1 MGQIVLLDDA
11 TINKIAAGEVIER
24 PASAVKEIMENSI
37 DAGAT
42 SITVEIR
49 NGGISYI
56 RVTDNGK
63 GIMPDDMI
71 IAFERHAT
79 SKIRNADE
87 LEKVKTMGFRGEAL
101 ASIASIAKVTL
112 TSKVANEVMGHEVV
126 IEGGQVLKN
135 EEVGCSN
142 GTSITIENLFYNTP
156 VRYKF
161 LKKDFT
167 ESGYIEDIVTRIA
180 LVHPEI
186 AVKLINTGKTVIQ
199 TPGNGDIK
207 TVIYNIYGKEIAD
220 NLIKV
225 DFEYNDYKVTGIIG
239 KPSISRANRAGQ
251 LFFVNNRYVKDKTLL
266 SAAEQAFKNV
276 ITVGRHGFL
285 VLNMTMDPSKVDVNV
300 HPAKLEVRFQN
311 ENDVFH
317 VIYHAIKNALE
328 KDLNGETSENSI
340 FENKEE
346 PSLFDQKLQ
355 IIKNK
360 MEEKRMQNSSDYN
373 KYKIENVQGSVK
385 AESFNQEISRE
396 VAEPEFNKIE
406 ESKPELI
413 SSKIDINVP
422 DANKIEEN
430 NTVVNNKTTEMPK
443 ENIPAED
450 KIVKEIIE
458 QESEEKVEDDVKDFE
473 KKNEEAFEDVMS
485 KLKSMQD
492 MIHMVHTKLDEPV
505 ESKKEE
511 PVIQEQQPAVA
522 NTYTEQPSLIVQEYI
537 PKTGEKTIE
546 QIKPTTTFEN
556 SQVTNNTSTLENK
569 TKEPAK
575 VETSAKSKIQISDN
589 DFMKLYEKNFGI
601 AVKKDD
607 GADNAISEFKPVS
620 YENVSMFNS
629 NEICANKPVYKY
641 IGLAFGQF
649 INIEMNNDLYI
660 ISYKAMEEKIIYNKI
675 KEALTSGDQDK
686 KTSLM
691 LLPDIIQ
698 LDYKQMGVFKDC
710 KEFLADVGL
719 IAEEFGEN
727 TVKLSSVPEII
738 MEYDTKKLFIEILDE
753 INKVAR
759 NDKQEIELKIIET
772 IAKKTAEKTKVPE
785 GEEKIKSILDK
796 FLSMPNPFVNFDGE
810 ALAIKMTKYDI
821 EKKFSRIQ

>member
-1 MGQIVLLDDA
+1 M
-11 TINKIAAGEVIER
+11 
-24 PASAVKEIMENSI
+24 
-37 DAGAT
+37 
-42 SITVEIR
+42 
-49 NGGISYI
+49 
-56 RVTDNGK
+56 
-63 GIMPDDMI
+63 
-71 IAFERHAT
+71 
-79 SKIRNADE
+79 
-87 LEKVKTMGFRGEAL
+87 
-101 ASIASIAKVTL
+101 
-112 TSKVANEVMGHEVV
+112 
-126 IEGGQVLKN
+126 
-135 EEVGCSN
+135 
-142 GTSITIENLFYNTP
+142 
-156 VRYKF
+156 
-161 LKKDFT
+161 
-167 ESGYIEDIVTRIA
+167 
-180 LVHPEI
+180 
-186 AVKLINTGKTVIQ
+186 
-199 TPGNGDIK
+199 
-207 TVIYNIYGKEIAD
+207 
-220 NLIKV
+220 
-225 DFEYNDYKVTGIIG
+225 
-239 KPSISRANRAGQ
+239 
-251 LFFVNNRYVKDKTLL
+251 
-266 SAAEQAFKNV
+266 
-276 ITVGRHGFL
+276 
-285 VLNMTMDPSKVDVNV
+285 
-300 HPAKLEVRFQN
+300 
-311 ENDVFH
+311 
-317 VIYHAIKNALE
+317 
-328 KDLNGETSENSI
+328 
-340 FENKEE
+340 
-346 PSLFDQKLQ
+346 
-355 IIKNK
+355 
-360 MEEKRMQNSSDYN
+360 
-373 KYKIENVQGSVK
+373 
-385 AESFNQEISRE
+385 
-396 VAEPEFNKIE
+396 
-406 ESKPELI
+406 
-413 SSKIDINVP
+413 
-422 DANKIEEN
+422 
-430 NTVVNNKTTEMPK
+430 
-443 ENIPAED
+443 
-450 KIVKEIIE
+450 
-458 QESEEKVEDDVKDFE
+458 
-473 KKNEEAFEDVMS
+473 
-485 KLKSMQD
+485 
-492 MIHMVHTKLDEPV
+492 
-505 ESKKEE
+505 
-511 PVIQEQQPAVA
+511 
-522 NTYTEQPSLIVQEYI
+522 QEYI

-772 IAKKTAEKTKVPE
+772 IAKKAAEKTKVPE